1 MNPIE
6 MSQQKGKGP
15 AAPPPANV
23 PMPCS
28 DRADVVR
35 SLRNNWGEG
44 FEARFVGSHNAHPK
58 PSSNDELPHDGPS
71 MAAEDSMNHW
81 PMEVLKGLE
90 KLSRIEGTRDQRGV
104 QVVQSALSL
113 AVRSRNPQGTPDW
126 YLQPEDIDKAW
137 RTCSEDLEH
146 RRQVPLVID
155 HNYAQPI
162 AHDRSISQHGESTL
176 SVPQDRQTQRQ
187 HDGLVA
193 CHGHTLGFHKTHG
206 WYHGPYSGRELLL
219 AYGTS
224 PICGYV
230 VDESTGEECGFTPK
244 MTGPSQSR
252 ALRAHLTRKHKVKAI
267 VNREQRD
274 SASQIRIK
282 EQLLGRYF
290 RDGQFENTRFRS
302 LDYAGRREEIRSE
315 YMTNVPEHVPQAPTP
330 SLSNMGP
337 APNVPSVAPTMPPFP
352 GPTRVSI
359 DRSPVTPM
367 PPPHTQFALPTP
379 HATPPQGYGL
389 TPRVRSSETV
399 LRGEASPLETGSR
412 PNHPTSESRV
422 VTPRNLQTPPVMSS
436 AR

>member
-1 MNPIE
+1 M
-6 MSQQKGKGP
+6 
-15 AAPPPANV
+15 
-23 PMPCS
+23 
-28 DRADVVR
+28 
-35 SLRNNWGEG
+35 
-44 FEARFVGSHNAHPK
+44 GSHIAYPK

-71 MAAEDSMNHW
+71 VDAEDSMNHW

-90 KLSRIEGTRDQRGV
+90 KLFRIEGIRDQRGV
-104 QVVQSALSL
+104 QEVQSALSL
-113 AVRSRNPQGTPDW
+113 AVTSRNPKATGW

-137 RTCSEDLEH
+137 RTCFEFSER
-146 RRQVPLVID
+146 RRQVPLAID
-155 HNYAQPI
+155 HNYAQPV

-176 SVPQDRQTQRQ
+176 SVSQDRQTQRQ

-193 CHGHTLGFHKTHG
+193 YHGHTLGFHKTHG

-224 PICGYV
+224 AICGYV

-252 ALRAHLTRKHKVKAI
+252 ALRAHLVRKHKVKAI

-274 SASQIRIK
+274 SASQSRIK

-315 YMTNVPEHVPQAPTP
+315 YMTSVCEHVPQAPAP
-330 SLSNMGP
+330 PLSHMRP
-337 APNVPSVAPTMPPFP
+337 APDVPSAAPTMPPFP

-367 PPPHTQFALPTP
+367 PPLHTQFAPPTP
-379 HATPPQGYGL
+379 HATPPQGYGMS
-389 TPRVRSSETV
+389 PRARLSETV
-399 LRGEASPLETGSR
+399 LRGEASPLETRSR
-412 PNHPTSESRV
+412 PNYPTGESRV
-422 VTPRNLQTPPVMSS
+422 VTPRNLQTPPVMNS